1 MVVSS
6 KISGYEAWSVY
17 MAVKLHFDEGSYDAF
32 RFNFKGPRLKES
44 TFLGRRDRYFF
55 EKLAKKYQK
64 REAIIEYFLSNV
76 LAGHS
81 WIGSMSDDVYVD
93 WSGKMQRL
101 AYIFKS
107 ELTTLY
113 STTQGKFDA
122 LFEVNNGQCPLFECY
137 HRGAVSLETLTAL
150 DVLCDYTRHIS
161 KDASDP
167 LGTLKTVSQTVRQYK
182 PFISRQIGD
191 TKPFREAVI
200 KTFTS
205 S

>member
-1 MVVSS
+1 
-6 KISGYEAWSVY
+6 
-17 MAVKLHFDEGSYDAF
+17 
-32 RFNFKGPRLKES
+32 
-44 TFLGRRDRYFF
+44 
-55 EKLAKKYQK
+55 
-64 REAIIEYFLSNV
+64 
-76 LAGHS
+76 
-81 WIGSMSDDVYVD
+81 MSDDVYVD

-122 LFEVNNGQCPLFECY
+122 LFEVNNGQCPLFESY

-161 KDASDP
+161 KNASDP